1 MVAIPFFRNT
11 LLSDLLYSALLFGGL
26 ALAGKTLA
34 DCRRRRAESSLMMKQ
49 KAVFAGAAAKI
60 PHSH

>member
-26 ALAGKTLA
+26 ALAEKRWPIVA
-34 DCRRRRAESSLMMKQ
+34 D
-49 KAVFAGAAAKI
+49 AAPNPA
-60 PHSH
+60 